1 MKHTWKVTY
10 PDAEQE
16 YWHMSV
22 ADVVPELKRLQKLH
36 NDKVQIDLVPWIPSS
51 PWGYDK
57 PVIKV

>member
-10 PDAEQE
+10 PDADQE

-22 ADVVPELKRLQKLH
+22 AEVVPELKRLQKLH
-36 NDKVQIDLVPWIPSS
+36 GDKIQIDLVPWIPSS